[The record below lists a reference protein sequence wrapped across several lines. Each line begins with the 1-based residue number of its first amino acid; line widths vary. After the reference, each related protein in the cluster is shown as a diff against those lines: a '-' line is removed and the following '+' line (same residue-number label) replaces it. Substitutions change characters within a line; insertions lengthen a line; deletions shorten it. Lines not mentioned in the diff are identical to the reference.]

1 MASLTHR
8 RLDVPGQAPPLARY
22 SHGIAISARAR
33 LVLTAGQLGTA
44 PDGTVSPDATEQARQ
59 CLRNIL
65 AILAADGMAAEN
77 IVRLNAFVTGREHLS
92 AYMTA
97 RDELFVNMD
106 PPASTLVVVAG
117 LARPEFLVEIEATAA
132 APG

>member
-1 MASLTHR
+1 MANGIHR
-8 RLDVPGQAPPLARY
+8 ALEVPGLAPPLARY
-22 SHGIAISARAR
+22 AHGIAVSARAR
-33 LVLTAGQLGTA
+33 FVLTAGQLGAA
-44 PDGTVSPDATEQARQ
+44 PDGSVSPDATEQARQ

-65 AILAADGMAAEN
+65 AILSADGMGAEN
-77 IVRLNAFVTGREHLS
+77 IVRLNAFVTAREHLS

-97 RDELFVNMD
+97 RDELFAEGE
-106 PPASTLVVVAG
+106 PPASTLVIVAG